1 MILEFFEKVGCKNNG
16 KQKEL
21 LAKAGVQLECRD
33 LLQYPFTAGEL
44 LPFFKDLPVSGW
56 FNLAAPQIKQ
66 GLLDPTR
73 FDAKEAVALMLNN
86 PILIRRP
93 LLRQGERH
101 LAGFD
106 PGRVEEVFGIPLGR
120 VAGEPSAQAFQR
132 EFVDCGETHKCPP
145 H

>member
-1 MILEFFEKVGCKNNG
+1 MIVEFFEKRGCKNNG

-21 LAKAGVQLECRD
+21 LAQAGVQLDCHD

-44 LPFFKDLPVSGW
+44 LPFFKDLPVSAW

-106 PGRVEEVFGIPLGR
+106 PARVEQVFGIPLNR
-120 VAGEPSAQAFQR
+120 VAGLPTAQAFQQ
-132 EFVDCGETHKCPP
+132 EFVDCKETLKCPNP
-145 H
+145 